1 MQVGCMQVAVYI
13 TVWISERMRKM
24 IEYIIN

>member
-1 MQVGCMQVAVYI
+1 MLVGRMQVAVYI

-24 IEYIIN
+24 IEDVIS